1 MCCEFTKFTDDFVYM
16 AHGIDAAFNGGKYAM
31 YGAGNDLTITTG
43 LKNLSL
49 ENYQNAAGGIRA
61 LQEALGVSKVD
72 LTGSN
77 GNMNGTGGTNLY
89 NTYNNYYS
97 SEAIKFDAGG
107 SYNNY

>member
-1 MCCEFTKFTDDFVYM
+1 MQLVE
-16 AHGIDAAFNGGKYAM
+16 
-31 YGAGNDLTITTG
+31 
-43 LKNLSL
+43 
-49 ENYQNAAGGIRA
+49 